1 MELVFGVAGGIEK
14 DVEAG
19 AMVAGFGAVATTPFA
34 RGRTGLAAAG
44 TFLRVAGRAGATAG
58 LVAVAFMAAGL
69 VAEDLE
75 AMVSGVIFRVFGLV
89 IFILISVFLGVARG
103 PVRQNGFHLPYEES
117 PLIVMKLLDSI
128 SSVKN

>member
-1 MELVFGVAGGIEK
+1 MASVVISGRGAGGDLVFGVAGGIEK

-75 AMVSGVIFRVFGLV
+75 AMVY
-89 IFILISVFLGVARG
+89 
-103 PVRQNGFHLPYEES
+103 Q
-117 PLIVMKLLDSI
+117 SI
-128 SSVKN
+128 RPRRDGWAA